1 MADDVEQEN
10 KMNPIAV
17 AITTFL
23 HAIRDAEEV
32 VKFYVPVAAQMHNK
46 RIDEV
51 EEKIEKARALSEKV
65 DLQSQVLGTKYFF
78 DINRKFERIRN
89 SNVPET
95 IEKALFLNLF
105 SSFDTF
111 VGDLISCLFN
121 SNPELYKGL
130 GKQISVSDILSFDDF
145 DELKEKVLTDE
156 IETIRRKS
164 YVEQFV
170 ELEKLFNIPLVKF
183 KNWSSFIEV
192 SQRRNLLMHCNGI
205 VSEQYLKV
213 CKNEGYVFKS
223 KVNLGEEL
231 RLDPD
236 YMEHAFDLMA
246 EVATKLGQTLWRKA
260 QPTELAMADEQLSD
274 VIYDY
279 LHEKEY
285 KKAICLGEFSMNL
298 PKISSDLKLKVN
310 VINLVIAYKMS
321 DENDKA
327 QTVLESIDWSA
338 SINDFKL
345 ANAVLS
351 NNFDEAK
358 GLMNKIK
365 CDGEMIT
372 ESSYHNFPLF
382 FEFRES
388 EQFLAGYEEVF
399 GYSFVSE
406 LMRKS
411 EDKELDVTE
420 QSEGK
425 NDSSSEQSNLPDE
438 DNEKDDDDQKN
449 RLISN

>member
-1 MADDVEQEN
+1 MTDDVEQEK
-10 KMNPIAV
+10 KMNPIAI

-23 HAIRDAEEV
+23 HAIRDAEEAV
-32 VKFYVPVAAQMHNK
+32 NYFVPVAAKMHNK
-46 RIDEV
+46 RIYEV
-51 EEKIEKARALSEKV
+51 KKNAEKARELSEKE
-65 DLQSQVLGTKYFF
+65 DLQSQVLGAKYFL
-78 DINRKFERIRN
+78 DVNRKFERIKN

-105 SSFDTF
+105 SSFDAF
-111 VGDLISCLFN
+111 VGDLISCLYN

-130 GKQISVSDILSFDDF
+130 GKQISVCDILSFDDF
-145 DELKEKVLTDE
+145 DELKEKILTDE

-164 YVEQFV
+164 YVEQFA

-183 KNWSSFIEV
+183 KNWPSFVEL

-213 CKNEGYVFKS
+213 CKKEGYVFKKKLS
-223 KVNLGEEL
+223 LGEEL
-231 RLDPD
+231 LLGPD
-236 YMEHAFDLMA
+236 YMEHAFDLMV
-246 EVATKLGQTLWRKA
+246 EVTTKLGQTLWRKA
-260 QPTELAMADEQLSD
+260 QPTKLDMADDQLSA

-285 KKAICLGEFSMNL
+285 NKAICLGEFSMSL
-298 PKISSDLKLKVN
+298 PKISSDLMSKIN

-327 QTVLESIDWSA
+327 QKVLGSIDWSA
-338 SINDFKL
+338 SIDDFKL

-358 GLMNKIK
+358 KIMIKIK
-365 CDGEMIT
+365 GGGEMIT
-372 ESSYHNFPLF
+372 ERSYHNFPLF

-399 GYSFVSE
+399 GYSFASE
-406 LMRKS
+406 LIRKS
-411 EDKELDVTE
+411 ENKELDVAE
-420 QSEGK
+420 QTQET
-425 NDSSSEQSNLPDE
+425 NDSSSKQSKLSGE
-438 DNEKDDDDQKN
+438 DNKKDDD
-449 RLISN
+449 